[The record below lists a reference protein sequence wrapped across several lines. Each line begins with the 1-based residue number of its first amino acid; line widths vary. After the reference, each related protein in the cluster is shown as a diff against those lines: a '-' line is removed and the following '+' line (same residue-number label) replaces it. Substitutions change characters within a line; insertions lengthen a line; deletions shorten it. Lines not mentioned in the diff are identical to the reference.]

1 MPTKAKKAASS
12 NGKAKAAPKR
22 AAAKKSSG
30 PRAVA
35 TRAVDVPV
43 GAALELS
50 DRVTELVG
58 PFTDRAAARKQL
70 KSYRTRVTR
79 GVKRS
84 ERRGASVRR
93 KATGEAKRNRTD
105 VEQRVRKAIEEQTSR
120 AQALA
125 AQIPSIR

>member
-1 MPTKAKKAASS
+1 MPTQTKKAASS

-22 AAAKKSSG
+22 AAAKSSG

-70 KSYRTRVTR
+70 KSYRTQVTR
-79 GVKRS
+79 SVKRS

-120 AQALA
+120 AQSLA
-125 AQIPSIR
+125 ASIPSIR

>member
-1 MPTKAKKAASS
+1 MPTQTKKAAST

-22 AAAKKSSG
+22 AARPKATG
-30 PRAVA
+30 PSAVA

-43 GAALELS
+43 GAVLELS
-50 DRVTELVG
+50 DRVAELVG

-79 GVKRS
+79 SVKRS
-84 ERRGASVRR
+84 ERRGATVRR
-93 KATGEAKRNRTD
+93 KATGEAQRNRTD
-105 VEQRVRKAIEEQTSR
+105 VEQRVRKSIEEQTSR

-125 AQIPSIR
+125 AQLPSIR

>member
-1 MPTKAKKAASS
+1 MPTQTKKAAST

-22 AAAKKSSG
+22 AARKATG
-30 PRAVA
+30 PRATA
-35 TRAVDVPV
+35 TRALDVPV

-50 DRVTELVG
+50 DRVVELVG
-58 PFTDRAAARKQL
+58 PFTDRTAARKQL
-70 KSYRTRVTR
+70 KSYRTRVSR
-79 GVKRS
+79 SVKRS

-120 AQALA
+120 AQALVG
-125 AQIPSIR
+125 QLPIG

>member
-1 MPTKAKKAASS
+1 MPTQAKKAASS

-22 AAAKKSSG
+22 AAAIKSSG

-35 TRAVDVPV
+35 ARAVDVPV

-120 AQALA
+120 AHSLA
-125 AQIPSIR
+125 RSLPIG

>member
-1 MPTKAKKAASS
+1 MPTQPKKAASS

-22 AAAKKSSG
+22 AAAKSSG
-30 PRAVA
+30 PRVAA
-35 TRAVDVPV
+35 TRVVDVPV
-43 GAALELS
+43 GVALELS
-50 DRVTELVG
+50 DRVAEMVG
-58 PFTDRAAARKQL
+58 PFTDRAKARKQL

-79 GVKRS
+79 SVKRS

-125 AQIPSIR
+125 AQLRP

>member
-1 MPTKAKKAASS
+1 MPTQTKKAASS

-22 AAAKKSSG
+22 AARKATG
-30 PRAVA
+30 PRAAA

-50 DRVTELVG
+50 DRVVELVG
-58 PFTDRAAARKQL
+58 PFTDRGAARKQL

-79 GVKRS
+79 SVKRS

-120 AQALA
+120 AQALVDS
-125 AQIPSIR
+125 IPSIR

>member
-1 MPTKAKKAASS
+1 MPTQTKKAASS

-22 AAAKKSSG
+22 VAKKNSG

-35 TRAVDVPV
+35 ARAVDVPV

-79 GVKRS
+79 SVKRS

-93 KATGEAKRNRTD
+93 KATGEARRNGTD
-105 VEQRVRKAIEEQTSR
+105 VEQRVRKAIEEQTTR
-120 AQALA
+120 AQSLA
-125 AQIPSIR
+125 RQLPIG

>member
-1 MPTKAKKAASS
+1 MPTQAKKAASS

-30 PRAVA
+30 ARAVA

-93 KATGEAKRNRTD
+93 KATGEARRNRTD
-105 VEQRVRKAIEEQTSR
+105 VEQRVRRVSEQLSSLR
-120 AQALA
+120 
-125 AQIPSIR
+125 

>member
-1 MPTKAKKAASS
+1 MPTQAKKAASS

-30 PRAVA
+30 ARTVA

-120 AQALA
+120 AQSLA
-125 AQIPSIR
+125 RQLPIG

>member
-1 MPTKAKKAASS
+1 MPTQTKKAASS

-22 AAAKKSSG
+22 AARKASG
-30 PRAVA
+30 PRAAA

-50 DRVTELVG
+50 DRVVELVG

-79 GVKRS
+79 SVKRS

-120 AQALA
+120 AQSLVN
-125 AQIPSIR
+125 QLPSIR